1 MKLAATPFTA
11 AAAGVFSAVAW
22 PMLWARFGG
31 SGSAF
36 DVGLVAGTLLLVALP
51 AHAFVLGFTREAR
64 AAPGTVDTALLK
76 RAGAWI
82 AAAIATVAVRAL
94 VVGG

>member
-1 MKLAATPFTA
+1 MKIVATPWTA

-22 PMLWARFGG
+22 PLLWDRFGG
-31 SGSAF
+31 SGAAF

-51 AHAFVLGFTREAR
+51 AHAFVLGFAR
-64 AAPGTVDTALLK
+64 PAPVPGGGLDTALLR

-82 AAAIATVAVRAL
+82 AAALATVGVGAL
-94 VVGG
+94 VGG

>member
-1 MKLAATPFTA
+1 MRIVATPWTA
-11 AAAGVFSAVAW
+11 AAAGAFSAVAW
-22 PMLWARFGG
+22 PLLWDRFGG

-51 AHAFVLGFTREAR
+51 AHAFVLGFGRP
-64 AAPGTVDTALLK
+64 APGAAGGLDTALLR

-82 AAAIATVAVRAL
+82 AAALATVGVSAL
-94 VVGG
+94 VGG